1 MRVMGTD
8 KTQMSVV
15 VGNTFILAI
24 DRYRMEVALAKGIS
38 PLSRAATARLLIER
52 GLHELRSETVPT
64 TLATPVTPA

>member
-1 MRVMGTD
+1 
-8 KTQMSVV
+8 MSVV

-64 TLATPVTPA
+64 TLATPATPA